1 MDASTSA
8 GRQRSPGRKEKRQP
22 LSEQELPS
30 SFRDARPVC
39 RPWSSSSRAATA
51 RVGGSIVAAA
61 AYMAGDRPRDGMV
74 SRVRRRPCPQGL
86 ASRSNAILV
95 WHVDVPHA
103 RRNDIRRARTVVPA
117 LGGIFKR
124 RAVEFLGPAAVV
136 SHKSLS
142 HNKIRSRTICD
153 SVTHAFCSSR
163 FDHEFESLVHLASGV
178 CRYSEANACHT
189 PPGTGPIAHLRP
201 FLQVCNG
208 PRPLRRS
215 GSKWRCRHCSVRGS
229 ISDSERACF
238 GPSFWRCSALWLPC
252 DTCGICRSDWG
263 VVTSDSSVMER
274 LAS

>member
-1 MDASTSA
+1 MDVKQSLDQLLLPHAVPAGDAMSLGQRSEFLAGIRLEFLDRHLILRRDTSMDASTSA

-163 FDHEFESLVHLASGV
+163 F
-178 CRYSEANACHT
+178 
-189 PPGTGPIAHLRP
+189 
-201 FLQVCNG
+201 
-208 PRPLRRS
+208 
-215 GSKWRCRHCSVRGS
+215 
-229 ISDSERACF
+229 
-238 GPSFWRCSALWLPC
+238 
-252 DTCGICRSDWG
+252 
-263 VVTSDSSVMER
+263 
-274 LAS
+274 